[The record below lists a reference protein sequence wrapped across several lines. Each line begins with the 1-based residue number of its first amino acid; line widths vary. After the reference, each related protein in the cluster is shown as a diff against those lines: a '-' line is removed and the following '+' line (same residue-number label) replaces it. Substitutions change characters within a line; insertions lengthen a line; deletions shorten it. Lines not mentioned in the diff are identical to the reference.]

1 MVGSFFLKGTTHGPW
16 MDIGTL
22 HRRDAAH
29 VAPQAVAKGVGVAAG
44 LRVGPGTTGAGVDAQ
59 AQHISFDVKS
69 SSS

>member
-1 MVGSFFLKGTTHGPW
+1 MGP
-16 MDIGTL
+16 
-22 HRRDAAH
+22 
-29 VAPQAVAKGVGVAAG
+29 GVGVAAG